1 MSRQTLPIQGASCQ
15 HCVKTI
21 HKALEPLNGVSA
33 VNVDL
38 QNQTVTVDGDADRG
52 ALRAALV
59 EAGYAADEDDDPGPA
74 APADDDPARYTT
86 ATGDAPAKKA
96 APAEPPRELSLAVTG
111 AHCASCV
118 RTIESALEGVPGV
131 DTASMNL
138 ANHTARVSGSAQ
150 PDDLVRA
157 VQNAGYDAT
166 PVRDPARAE
175 DDREEQEH
183 QLYRKLVRQTSVA
196 LAVGLPIML
205 WGWFGGTMTVE
216 AGGASQWGWGAVSVI
231 TFLIL
236 ALPGRHFFVGAWKA
250 FRHHN
255 ANMDTLIAVGTGA
268 AWGYS
273 TLVVIAP
280 NLLPEMARHVYFEA
294 SPMIIGLVNLGLA
307 LELRA
312 RGKTGAAVKRLLN
325 LGAKTARRLDDDGEH
340 DVPVEDIRVDD
351 RLRVRPGETIAVDGE
366 VLEGDSEVDESMLT
380 GEPMPVVKSE
390 GDTVAAGTLNGS
402 GTLVYRATRVGAD
415 TALARIIDLVKKA
428 QGAKPPIGRLAD
440 TVASVFVPTILLIA
454 VATALIWYN
463 FGPQP
468 VAAYM
473 VVASVTVL
481 IIACPCALGL
491 ATPMSVMVAVGKAA
505 ESGILIR
512 QDAALQ
518 TAAELDTVVLDKTGT
533 ITEGRPS
540 VTRVIAA
547 PDQDEETVLRLAAS
561 LEAGSEHPL
570 ARAILDAAEER
581 GLKTAPVN
589 DFRALNGKGVS
600 ARQDDAL
607 LRLGNRRWLE
617 QEGIRLGLEDEA
629 RQLSDEAATPLFLT
643 RDDTVIGVLGV
654 ADRIKT
660 DAAEAIARLR
670 DRDVR
675 VVMITGD
682 IQATADAIAKQ
693 AGVDEVLA
701 EVLPEDKAR
710 EVEKLQKEGRKVAM
724 VGDGI
729 NDAPALAQADVG
741 FAIGTGTDVAIES
754 ASITLMSGSLHGV
767 ADAMAISRATLRNI
781 KQNLFGAFVYNSL
794 GVPVAAGLLYPFT
807 GWLLSPVIAGAAMSL
822 SSVTV
827 VSNANRLRFFKP
839 RGHHGPRAKTG
850 DRS

>member
-1 MSRQTLPIQGASCQ
+1 MNSQTLAIRGASCQ

-21 HKALEPLNGVSA
+21 ENALGAVAGVRG
-33 VNVDL
+33 VRVDL
-38 QNQTVTVDGDADRG
+38 NQQTVTVDGDADRG
-52 ALRAALV
+52 ALRAALDD
-59 EAGYAADEDDDPGPA
+59 AGYAAEDDDGEAPPPSESPPEPA
-74 APADDDPARYTT
+74 ARDRD
-86 ATGDAPAKKA
+86 
-96 APAEPPRELSLAVTG
+96 LSLSVTG

-118 RTIESALEGVPGV
+118 RTIEDALHGVPGV
-131 DTASMNL
+131 ATASMNL
-138 ANHTARVSGSAQ
+138 ANHTARVSGSAD
-150 PDDLVRA
+150 PDALVRA
-157 VQNAGYDAT
+157 VQKVGYDAA

-175 DDREEQEH
+175 DDREAQER

-216 AGGASQWGWGAVSVI
+216 AGTASQWGWGAVAVV
-231 TFLIL
+231 TFLML
-236 ALPGRHFFVGAWKA
+236 AFPGRHFFVGAWKA

-280 NLLPEMARHVYFEA
+280 DLLPEMARHVYFEA

-366 VLEGDSEVDESMLT
+366 VLEGGSEVDESMLT

-491 ATPMSVMVAVGKAA
+491 ATPMSVMVGVGKAA
-505 ESGILIR
+505 EYGILIR
-512 QDAALQ
+512 QGEALQ
-518 TAAELDTVVLDKTGT
+518 TAADLDTVVLDKTGT
-533 ITEGRPS
+533 ITEGRPAL
-540 VTRVIAA
+540 TRVLAA
-547 PDQDEETVLRLAAS
+547 EGETEDDVLTLAAS

-570 ARAILDAAEER
+570 ARAILDAADER
-581 GLKTAPVN
+581 GLSPRSVS
-589 DFRALNGKGVS
+589 DFQALNGKGVS
-600 ARQDDAL
+600 ARLDGAT

-617 QEGIRLGLEDEA
+617 QEGVTLALQDQAAALSED
-629 RQLSDEAATPLFLT
+629 AATPLFLA
-643 RDDTVIGVLGV
+643 RDDRVIGVLGV
-654 ADRIKT
+654 ADRIKD
-660 DAAEAIARLR
+660 DAAEAIRRLR
-670 DRDVR
+670 ERGLR
-675 VVMITGD
+675 VIMITGD
-682 IQATADAIAKQ
+682 IQASADAIARQ

-710 EVEKLQKEGRKVAM
+710 EVQRLQQDGAKVAM

-754 ASITLMSGSLHGV
+754 AAITLMSGSLHGV

-839 RGHHGPRAKTG
+839 RGHGKG
-850 DRS
+850 KGGRS

>member
-1 MSRQTLPIQGASCQ
+1 MSRQTLPIQGATCQ
-15 HCVKTI
+15 HCVKNI
-21 HKALEPLNGVSA
+21 HKALEPLNGVGA
-33 VNVDL
+33 VSVDL
-38 QNQTVTVDGDADRG
+38 DNQTVTVDGDADRG
-52 ALRAALV
+52 ALLAALD
-59 EAGYAADEDDDPGPA
+59 EAGYGAD
-74 APADDDPARYTT
+74 DDDPAPGPSDEESTEDAGDT
-86 ATGDAPAKKA
+86 AKDI
-96 APAEPPRELSLAVTG
+96 SLAVTG

-118 RTIESALEGVPGV
+118 RTIESALHSVPGV
-131 DTASMNL
+131 ASASMNL

-150 PDDLVRA
+150 PDALVRA
-157 VQNAGYDAT
+157 VQEVGYDAS
-166 PVRDPARAE
+166 PVHDPARAE
-175 DDREEQEH
+175 DDREEQERR
-183 QLYRKLVRQTSVA
+183 LYRKLVRQTSVA

-216 AGGASQWGWGAVSVI
+216 AGTASQWGWGAVAVV
-231 TFLIL
+231 TFLML
-236 ALPGRHFFVGAWKA
+236 VFPGRHFFVGAWKA

-268 AWGYS
+268 AWSFS

-280 NLLPEMARHVYFEA
+280 DLLPEMARHVYFEA

-325 LGAKTARRLDDDGEH
+325 LGAKTARRLSDDGEQ

-366 VLEGDSEVDESMLT
+366 VLEGGSEVDESMLT

-440 TVASVFVPTILLIA
+440 TVAGVFVPTILLIA
-454 VATALIWYN
+454 VATALVWYN

-473 VVASVTVL
+473 LVASVSVL

-547 PDQDEETVLRLAAS
+547 PDQDQDTVLRLAAS

-570 ARAILDAAEER
+570 ARAILSAAEER
-581 GLKTAPVN
+581 DLKPQPVS

-600 ARQDDAL
+600 ARQDGAL

-617 QEGIRLGLEDEA
+617 QEGIQLGLQDEA

-654 ADRIKT
+654 ADRIKA
-660 DAAEAIARLR
+660 DAAEAIRRLR
-670 DRDVR
+670 DRDIK

-682 IQATADAIAKQ
+682 IQATADAIARQ

-710 EVEKLQKEGRKVAM
+710 EVEKLQQQGRKVAM

-729 NDAPALAQADVG
+729 NDAPALAQANVG

-754 ASITLMSGSLHGV
+754 AAITLMSGSLHSV

-839 RGHHGPRAKTG
+839 RGHGVQNNSETG
-850 DRS
+850 GRS